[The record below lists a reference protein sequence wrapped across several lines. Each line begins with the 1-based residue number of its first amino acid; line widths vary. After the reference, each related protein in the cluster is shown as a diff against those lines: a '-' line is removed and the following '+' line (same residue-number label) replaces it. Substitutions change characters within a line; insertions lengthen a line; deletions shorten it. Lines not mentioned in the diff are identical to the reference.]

1 MIDGARPRAPGA
13 LLRRPS
19 VAAGIFALDAVGARQ
34 YRAAGFRFVS
44 LAFDVFSAGT
54 RRALRVA
61 GGASMRNP
69 TMTAWARSALP
80 VVFAFALAGA
90 GLAEHQAVFAQSQ
103 AKPATPVQGGSEA
116 GSEAETQAA
125 VADYNAGNF
134 GVALKGFRDA
144 AEHGNRLA
152 QFNYAMMLL
161 NGEGA
166 PADVDEGRKWL
177 RKAADA
183 NMSHAQYVYGRMYDD
198 GDFVSRD
205 PTEAHRWFLKAAQ
218 QGHVQAELALA
229 NQFLDGR
236 GTPRDNRQAFN
247 WYKKAAEGGDATAQY
262 VTGSFYE
269 RGGDGVTLNL
279 NVARA
284 YYAAAAAQGDPAA
297 RLKFQQLSSEL
308 QRGAQAQPKSK

>member
-1 MIDGARPRAPGA
+1 
-13 LLRRPS
+13 
-19 VAAGIFALDAVGARQ
+19 
-34 YRAAGFRFVS
+34 
-44 LAFDVFSAGT
+44 
-54 RRALRVA
+54 
-61 GGASMRNP
+61 MRKP

-80 VVFAFALAGA
+80 VVSALALAGA
-90 GLAEHQAVFAQSQ
+90 GLAAHQAAFAQSQ
-103 AKPATPVQGGSEA
+103 AQLQAQSKAQPKQQAKPTTPAQA
-116 GSEAETQAA
+116 GSEAETQVA

-134 GVALKGFRDA
+134 GIALKEFRDA

-166 PADVDEGRKWL
+166 PADVDEGRRWL

-236 GTPRDNRQAFN
+236 GTARDNRQAFY
-247 WYKKAAEGGDATAQY
+247 WYKKAAEGGDMTAQY

-269 RGGDGVTLNL
+269 RGGDGVTPNL

-308 QRGAQAQPKSK
+308 QRGAQGQPKSK